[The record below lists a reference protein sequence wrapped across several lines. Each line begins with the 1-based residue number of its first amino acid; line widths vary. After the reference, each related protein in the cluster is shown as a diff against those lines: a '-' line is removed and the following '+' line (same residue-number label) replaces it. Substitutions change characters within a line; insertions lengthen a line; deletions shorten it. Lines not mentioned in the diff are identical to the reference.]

1 MNKLKKIIFILIIL
15 IINAITVYGTQF
27 NVLVR
32 FTGEP
37 VVSDKA
43 KVKANVT
50 DELNASIN
58 AEGLTKKGEYVTV
71 VYQVENISADLIAK
85 TELETDNSNKEYFS
99 IQTQIEKDKLQPG
112 EKTKVTVKIELI
124 KTPISEK
131 QISKITMK
139 LNSELE
145 QPNLK
150 DESDNNDK
158 KEPSIDKEDNPQ
170 NPSIDSE
177 KDNKLDGFLPNTGI
191 NLPTTILVIIFVCAM
206 LNIIYNIVKEKKQE
220 DE

>member
-1 MNKLKKIIFILIIL
+1 MNKLKKIILISIIV
-15 IINAITVYGTQF
+15 IINTITVYGTQF
-27 NVLVR
+27 NVVVR

-37 VVSDKA
+37 IVSDKA

-50 DELNASIN
+50 DELNATIN
-58 AEGLTKKGEYVTV
+58 AEGLTKKGEHVTV
-71 VYQVENISADLIAK
+71 VYQVENITSDLIAK
-85 TELETDNSNKEYFS
+85 IELEIENSNKEYFL

-139 LNSELE
+139 LNTELE
-145 QPNLK
+145 QPSLN
-150 DESDNNDK
+150 DEPDNDDK
-158 KEPSIDKEDNPQ
+158 KEPNKDDNPQ
-170 NPSIDSE
+170 NPSTDSE
-177 KDNKLDGFLPNTGI
+177 KDNILDGILPNTGI
-191 NLPTTILVIIFVCAM
+191 NLPTTILLIIFVCAM
-206 LNIIYNIVKEKKQE
+206 INIIYNIVKEKNQE